1 MDDKKKQWMRLSLAI
16 CDGGGAQN
24 DFFLFAFV
32 LHAGAAAA
40 ESFLRDILGNKTPV
54 FCSLFAIS
62 FFLCKLG
69 FFLARVTNPKKRFY
83 RQPITVEIAFNSF
96 PDLALDRFFIPSK
109 LQECWLWIGSN
120 LFFFRGPLKFQLFPK
135 TQKKIPSI
143 FFSFSREKGK
153 SDLYGCIFARILF
166 QTRRRLWPPQAT
178 HFRIPEFCR
187 WKLYILQ
194 SHRYE
199 GLPNILSPF
208 SLAPISQKEPRS
220 QDGCHLFCPEK
231 NIDPAKDVNFSLIH
245 PGLRQVVTTPGYYSR
260 SDFAPYNHRE
270 KIKFFFPFSFLFF
283 PTQSESNQPV

>member
-1 MDDKKKQWMRLSLAI
+1 MRKKLFSARMRHQIEQLRCSQKRKDNLVPHKHSSKSNDNFTPQKFWGIHKTKKTYCEMDDKKKQWMRLSLAI

-120 LFFFRGPLKFQLFPK
+120 LFFFLPRPIKVPVVSQDPKKDTEHFFLFLPRERKEWFIRLHFCADSIPNQEEALTTTSYSFSYTRILPLK
-135 TQKKIPSI
+135 II
-143 FFSFSREKGK
+143 H
-153 SDLYGCIFARILF
+153 FAKPQI
-166 QTRRRLWPPQAT
+166 RR
-178 HFRIPEFCR
+178 
-187 WKLYILQ
+187 
-194 SHRYE
+194 
-199 GLPNILSPF
+199 GLAQHTLS
-208 SLAPISQKEPRS
+208 
-220 QDGCHLFCPEK
+220 LFCGAHF
-231 NIDPAKDVNFSLIH
+231 AK
-245 PGLRQVVTTPGYYSR
+245 R
-260 SDFAPYNHRE
+260 AP
-270 KIKFFFPFSFLFF
+270 
-283 PTQSESNQPV
+283 